1 MQKGSIM
8 KKISARS
15 RENTKLQKAAITAAV
30 SVGASVAATSIGV
43 ACLAAFY
50 SKTLKQISYIAEQD
64 IYEE

>member
-1 MQKGSIM
+1 M

-30 SVGASVAATSIGV
+30 SVGARVAATIIGV